1 MTAPLPAAE
10 DAFAAVVARLL
21 RSVERPN
28 AVGFAPIA
36 GGGNNRVIRV
46 TMPDGPDL
54 VVKSYFV
61 SEHDRRDR
69 LGAEWDFLSFA
80 WARGIRNIPQPL
92 ACDRAAGAALY
103 SFVQGRKP
111 SAAQIDASK
120 VEAAAEFVLAIN
132 RAPRNASQ
140 LRPAS
145 EACFSVTEH
154 LATVDRRVERLAVL
168 DPSAPGRAE
177 ADRFVAGLLQPAW
190 ARIRGRIER
199 AMSTAG
205 IAADE
210 PLRPDEICLS
220 PSDFGFHNALMD
232 TQERLTFIDFEYAG
246 RDDPAKLI
254 CDFFCQPEL
263 PVPLSHYEY
272 FAGRVLDGLTLSAR
286 HAGRCRSLLDAY
298 RIKWICI
305 ILNDF
310 LPVGAARR
318 AFAEAGVRA
327 ERCAAQLAKAREK
340 LAQIS

>member
-10 DAFAAVVARLL
+10 DAFAAVVPRLL
-21 RSVERPN
+21 RSVGRPD
-28 AVGFAPIA
+28 ALAFAPIA
-36 GGGNNRVIRV
+36 GGGNNRVIRL
-46 TMPDGPDL
+46 TMPDGPDS

-69 LGAEWDFLSFA
+69 LGAEWDFLSYA

-111 SAAQIDASK
+111 SAAEIDAGK

-132 RAPRNASQ
+132 RAPRDAGQ
-140 LRPAS
+140 MRLAS
-145 EACFSVTEH
+145 EACFSVAEH
-154 LATVDRRVERLAVL
+154 LATVDRRVERLTVL
-168 DPSAPGRAE
+168 DPSAPGCAE
-177 ADRFVAGLLQPAW
+177 AERFVAGLLRPAW
-190 ARIRGRIER
+190 ARIRGGIVRD
-199 AMSTAG
+199 MSTSG
-205 IAADE
+205 VAADE
-210 PLRPDEICLS
+210 PLRPDETCLS

-232 TQERLTFIDFEYAG
+232 AQGRLTFIDFEYAG
-246 RDDPAKLI
+246 CDDPAKLI

-263 PVPLSHYEY
+263 PVPLSEYEH
-272 FAGRVLDGLTLSAR
+272 FAARVLDGLGLSAR
-286 HAGRCRSLLDAY
+286 HAIRCRSLLDAY

-318 AFAEAGVRA
+318 AFADAGARA
-327 ERCAAQLAKAREK
+327 ERCAAQLAKADEK